1 MAWTL
6 LPTNYTDAVW
16 DGMKKYNQ
24 INNPDGTISLQDV
37 TVYTNKEN
45 SFFGSLDA
53 NRMNEALNTIMSMV
67 ENGTD
72 LYEAFQIYFADQ
84 KVLFKNK
91 ADSEYALFVKY
102 LTDLEDEGFT
112 SLTEI
117 ANKAAASATAAK
129 TSETNAKTS
138 ETASAGSATAAKTS
152 ENGAEAARAA
162 AVAAQTA
169 AETAKTGAEI
179 GRASC
184 RERVFC
190 TV

>member
-1 MAWTL
+1 
-6 LPTNYTDAVW
+6 
-16 DGMKKYNQ
+16 
-24 INNPDGTISLQDV
+24 
-37 TVYTNKEN
+37 
-45 SFFGSLDA
+45 
-53 NRMNEALNTIMSMV
+53 MV

-129 TSETNAKTS
+129 TSETNSKTS
-138 ETASAGSATAAKTS
+138 ETACQSLGLPCLPYRLYRPSHL
-152 ENGAEAARAA
+152 EYP
-162 AVAAQTA
+162 VPV
-169 AETAKTGAEI
+169 
-179 GRASC
+179 C
-184 RERVFC
+184 RCPRRHC
-190 TV
+190 W